1 MTLGIVVDDTI
12 HFMTKYLEYKRS
24 GRKPSEAIDHAIR
37 HCGDPM
43 LTSTITLV
51 GGFAILAF
59 STFELNKGMGILSA
73 IVIAVALFFDLLFL
87 PALIRW
93 SEGGLKSTE
102 KPTPP

>member
-1 MTLGIVVDDTI
+1 
-12 HFMTKYLEYKRS
+12 
-24 GRKPSEAIDHAIR
+24 
-37 HCGDPM
+37 M

>member
-1 MTLGIVVDDTI
+1 
-12 HFMTKYLEYKRS
+12 
-24 GRKPSEAIDHAIR
+24 
-37 HCGDPM
+37 
-43 LTSTITLV
+43 
-51 GGFAILAF
+51 
-59 STFELNKGMGILSA
+59 MGILSA